1 MERLEPN
8 LGFLRSLRRQ
18 GGESLKKCFQCGTC
32 SAVCNLTPNASP
44 FPRKE
49 MLWAQWGLKGPLIAD
64 PDIWLCHGC
73 GDCSANCPRGANPS
87 EVLGA
92 LRNQTIEEYSGPRS
106 FAKAFRD
113 GRFLLLL
120 LAIPILFMVVAFA
133 WRGGLAF
140 PTGTVEYANFIPE
153 QTIELTLGSWLLLT
167 LIVAVAGLSRFW
179 KGMLAFEER
188 YRPAGGAGTASGGGW
203 AGWKWVLGQV
213 FGHQQFGKCQRTA
226 SRRWQ
231 HLLIFYGFLL
241 LFFATLGRTY
251 YHYIWHYDYEL
262 PLFNVVKLAG
272 NLGGIILL
280 VGLGAVIYTRFL
292 RGVGQAISVY
302 FDWFFVTIL
311 GFTALT
317 GFLTELS
324 RLEFPGPDSY
334 LIYLSHLF
342 FIFLLL
348 VYLPFSKFGHIL
360 YRTLALYHLH
370 RTGRVGVPI
379 ASEPTSSVAELPS
392 KEIAAG

>member
-18 GGESLKKCFQCGTC
+18 GGQALKKCFQCGTC
-32 SAVCNLTPNASP
+32 SAVCNLTPAASP

-49 MLWAQWGLKGPLIAD
+49 MLWAQWGFKGPLTAD

-92 LRNQTIEEYSGPRS
+92 LRNHTIEEYSAPRF

-113 GRFLLLL
+113 TRFLLLL

-140 PTGTVEYANFIPE
+140 PGGTVEYANFIPE

-167 LIVAVAGLSRFW
+167 VIATIAGLSRFW
-179 KGMLAFEER
+179 KGMQGYEEQHR
-188 YRPAGGAGTASGGGW
+188 REGETPVTKSRWASW
-203 AGWKWVLGQV
+203 AWVIGQI
-213 FGHQQFGKCQRTA
+213 FGHQQFGKCQRTV

-231 HLLIFYGFLL
+231 HQFVFYGFLL

-251 YHYIWHYDYEL
+251 YHYIWHFDYEL

-272 NLGGIILL
+272 NLGGVILL
-280 VGLGAVIYTRFL
+280 VGLVAMVYTRFL
-292 RGVGQAISVY
+292 HGVGQAVSVY
-302 FDWFFVTIL
+302 FDWFFVTVL

-317 GFLTELS
+317 GFLTEFS
-324 RLEFPGPDSY
+324 RLGSLGADSY

-370 RTGRVGVPI
+370 RIGRVGAPI
-379 ASEPTSSVAELPS
+379 RPEESPSISESLEGVAT
-392 KEIAAG
+392 AGS